1 MPIPGVYQKVA
12 EGQQAK
18 RSTGTV
24 ENPKKFKGQDF
35 NTIRDTCLNRRQLFE
50 DDAFPASLYSIGQH
64 LLSQDKLLSIKWKR
78 PTEIHQDPRFLV
90 DGVSIF
96 DIMQG
101 EIGDCWVLSAVGAL
115 TLHRKFLE
123 NVIPKDQE
131 FTHKYAGIF
140 HFRFWQYGE
149 WVDVVVDD
157 RLPILNGKYLS
168 VQPRSSNE
176 FWPSLLEKA
185 YAKLRGSYQNLHW
198 GFISEALVDF
208 TGGVQM
214 DFNLSNPPPDLR
226 DIVLAAARSGSLM
239 GCTTPGD
246 LHTGNME
253 LQNGLVKGHAYT
265 VTNGVQIE
273 YKNGTEDIVQ
283 LWNPW
288 GQGEWNGRWS
298 DRATQWDRVRPELKK
313 KLNVQ
318 RNDGEFWMS
327 CTDFLQNFSQVNI
340 CDHIPGYLDFSDPQ
354 HVWECASYY
363 NQWVRGSTAGGCNT
377 AEDMWKNP
385 QYVITVS
392 ERQAVERGYN
402 VTVAMMQNLGNERK
416 YNPRWLPIGFAFCRV
431 IPKEAQNGN
440 TGPRPLSLIQSCCA
454 KDHSK
459 QTQGTKNGS
468 QLKFSRQQAT
478 DVIDSGL
485 ERAREVTRSFIAP
498 PGTYVILPYT
508 ENKGQESEFLLRI
521 FTRTAQVAAEFHE
534 TQTGLKVDNPSVN
547 SHNSSVSYQST
558 KSTPRDS
565 EQNLYNNRTTLEYQN
580 SNGAPTHSERNLY
593 NNSTSLEYQNSKAA
607 PRHNEQN
614 LYNGTFL
621 EYQKTKSASRHS
633 ELNLNG
639 KSTSLESQKSRT
651 TRNSEQNV
659 NNTRA
664 SLEYQNTKATPAYS
678 EQNLYSNSAPLEY
691 QNTKTAPRQSEQN
704 LYNSSAPLDDF
715 GSRLSVDPSTPK
727 AVLKK
732 YQDGSYEDLFGR
744 FVNQGSEM
752 YPEQLQM
759 LLNEVVIADQTLIAD
774 RSTFSL
780 DSCRGILMLMDL
792 NANGRLNLQEFGRL
806 WKRLNMCKA
815 IFRSIDVN
823 QTGYIDRYGLSQA
836 IEEVGFV
843 ISNAIMDVMILR
855 YANYSRKLTFA
866 DFVCCMIRLETVTK
880 VFQNLTKDGRGIYLS
895 SEEWMQIIMSS

>member
-580 SNGAPTHSERNLY
+580 
-593 NNSTSLEYQNSKAA
+593 
-607 PRHNEQN
+607 
-614 LYNGTFL
+614 
-621 EYQKTKSASRHS
+621 
-633 ELNLNG
+633 
-639 KSTSLESQKSRT
+639 
-651 TRNSEQNV
+651 
-659 NNTRA
+659 
-664 SLEYQNTKATPAYS
+664 TKATPAYS